1 MPLPKVSGVFRVGSD
16 YEIRFAPSGI
26 AVGSFRAV
34 GSQSK
39 KLDNGDWETTAEIWV
54 SVTVFGKL
62 AEVYAELGIVKGVE
76 VDVLG
81 NISIEEWETKDNE
94 KRTTVKIIAD
104 AVGVR
109 PKRDRDGQQTQ
120 SAPVQQAAPQGRQ
133 GDPDPW
139 GGTPASDDPPF

>member
-26 AVGSFRAV
+26 AVGTFRCV

-39 KLDNGDWETTAEIWV
+39 KLDNGEWETTAEIWV

-62 AEVYAELGIVKGVE
+62 AEVYAEMGIEKGVE

-81 NISIEEWETKDNE
+81 NISLEEWTTKEGE
-94 KRTTVKIIAD
+94 KRSGVKIIAD

-109 PKRDRDGQQTQ
+109 PKRERDGQQTR
-120 SAPVQQAAPQGRQ
+120 SAPAQQAAGRS

-139 GGTPASDDPPF
+139 GGTTESQSEPPF